1 VSRRELGLC
10 NIGGVLVSFVSG
22 SSCNLALVARS
33 KFSEITV
40 IVTLPADKS

>member
-1 VSRRELGLC
+1 MKRVKL
-10 NIGGVLVSFVSG
+10 VVYLVSFVSG